1 VAVLDG
7 DLYVAEI
14 SRVIRFDDIEQ
25 RLDDPP
31 APVTV
36 NDSFP
41 QDAHHGWKYI
51 AFGPDGKL
59 YVPVGAPC
67 NICDEGDPY
76 AAIHRMNPDGS
87 NLETFAR
94 GVRNTVGFDWRPE
107 TGVLWFTDNGRDW
120 MGDTKPPDELNR
132 APEIGMHFGYP
143 HCHGSDVRDPEFGEP
158 GDCDRYTPP
167 ELEMPAHVASLGMT
181 FYTGGMFPKEYRDRV
196 FIAEHGSWNRSTP
209 IGYRVTTA
217 RITDG
222 GATDYRVFAEGWL
235 QGSSAWGRPVDVI
248 QMPDGSLLVS
258 DDRRG
263 AVYRITH
270 EDRRR
275 RDAQK

>member
-1 VAVLDG
+1 
-7 DLYVAEI
+7 
-14 SRVIRFDDIEQ
+14 
-25 RLDDPP
+25 
-31 APVTV
+31 
-36 NDSFP
+36 
-41 QDAHHGWKYI
+41 
-51 AFGPDGKL
+51 
-59 YVPVGAPC
+59 
-67 NICDEGDPY
+67 
-76 AAIHRMNPDGS
+76 
-87 NLETFAR
+87 
-94 GVRNTVGFDWRPE
+94 
-107 TGVLWFTDNGRDW
+107 